1 MQPPLTHTPHR
12 SEAQR
17 AVPAPY
23 QQFPQQPEHFYAAT
37 KESADE
43 ATRDADKQSAIKQA
57 KEAGALKPRLYGAA
71 RREAEE
77 AEMKACDRII
87 DSRDSTQDEKRE
99 AMRKIV
105 AQGERDERE
114 ARFIARRDAREDPVQ
129 RQQRRD
135 EIIDEIRRAPA
146 RAEMRRIMAQE
157 RRVEKRE
164 EYNRTRQEKRKA
176 ERQAGP

>member
-1 MQPPLTHTPHR
+1 MRAIFHGRYYQADTQGLPPQDKAYAQYALHLDER
-12 SEAQR
+12 AELREFMRQSEI
-17 AVPAPY
+17 
-23 QQFPQQPEHFYAAT
+23 E
-37 KESADE
+37 E
-43 ATRDADKQSAIKQA
+43 AKK
-57 KEAGALKPRLYGAA
+57 AGASKPRLYGAA

-77 AEMKACDRII
+77 AEMKACVRII

-129 RQQRRD
+129 RQQRHD
-135 EIIDEIRRAPA
+135 EIADEIRRAPE

-157 RRVEKRE
+157 RRVEQNKEADRRHKAKKR
-164 EYNRTRQEKRKA
+164 A
-176 ERQAGP
+176 ERLAGP